1 MSEAAATDVADVPV
15 PAPETS
21 TRALKDLAETSD
33 KGIADWIMSMGGE
46 VAVRITIKRT
56 KPKTWR
62 GHHVGGTLETVEE
75 MIDEEYI
82 RDMWGGGVFQLLVS
96 KKNGRGNW
104 TYAPGA
110 RTIEIAGPPKLDGL
124 VGEDPVT
131 PPGAED
137 PGLASK
143 AFSAMERN
151 AQRAQERADRAESQA
166 RHNGGIDLDALAA
179 LNAPMV
185 AQVEELRKSNELLQG
200 RLYDMLGKQPEG
212 EPFKDK
218 MFEKML
224 DGESSRIE
232 SILIKHDSELRS
244 LKTIYQADI
253 DRLHTNHKEDLRTRE
268 NAHER
273 ELTTVRNSYEAQVK
287 SNEVAYNTRI
297 DGLKHENDR
306 LDRELVE
313 GRTRVATLEAKK
325 DKTITEQA
333 EELMAIRDAL
343 GGLGGGGD
351 ETPKPWYERL
361 LEAAGESSVVANLL
375 GIGDVGA
382 AQAQLGAQQ
391 TAQAQQQMMPPV
403 GVPYQAPDGN
413 IYVRQ
418 PDGSVAQ
425 VDPAAVRRQRAAQ
438 KKKGKKKAEQQQ
450 SDPVAPGDN
459 DIRNAI
465 TFLEGPL
472 VNGMPPEIVGQTARN
487 LIPSEILNYM
497 ATVGIDEFLKKV
509 TQLEPN
515 SPLNSQRGRN
525 FCRKVAA
532 FLFEGATE

>member
-1 MSEAAATDVADVPV
+1 MTEAVATEVDEIPSA
-15 PAPETS
+15 APETS
-21 TRALKDLAETSD
+21 TRALKDLAENTD
-33 KGIADWIMSMGGE
+33 KGVADWILSIGGE
-46 VAVRITIKRT
+46 SAVRITIKRT
-56 KPKTWR
+56 KPKSFR

-82 RDMWGGGVFQLLVS
+82 RDMWGGGVFQLLIS
-96 KKNGRGNW
+96 KRNARGNW
-104 TYAPGA
+104 TYVPGA
-110 RTIEIAGPPKLDGL
+110 RTIEIAGPPKLEGL
-124 VGEDPVT
+124 VGDDPLT
-131 PPGAED
+131 PPGTQE

-143 AFSAMERN
+143 AFSAMERS
-151 AQRAQERADRAESQA
+151 AQRSQERADRAESQA
-166 RHNGGIDLDALAA
+166 RNSGGIDLEALAA
-179 LNAPMV
+179 LNAPLV
-185 AQVEELRKSNELLQG
+185 AQVEELRKSNEALQT
-200 RLYDMLGKQPEG
+200 RLYEQIGKQPEG

-244 LKTIYQADI
+244 LKTIYQADL

-268 NAHER
+268 SAHER

-287 SNEVAYNTRI
+287 SNEVAYNARI
-297 DGLKHENDR
+297 DGLKHEVDR
-306 LDRELVE
+306 LNRELIE

-343 GGLGGGGD
+343 GGLGGGG
-351 ETPKPWYERL
+351 EESSKPWYERL
-361 LEAAGESSVVANLL
+361 IEAAGESSVVANLL

-382 AQAQLGAQQ
+382 ASAQLAAQ
-391 TAQAQQQMMPPV
+391 QAQQQMMPPV

-425 VDPAAVRRQRAAQ
+425 VDPAGVRRQRAA
-438 KKKGKKKAEQQQ
+438 KKKKKKAEPTGPPVP
-450 SDPVAPGDN
+450 SDE

-465 TFLEGPL
+465 TFLEGTL
-472 VNGMPPEIVGQTARN
+472 VNGMSPEIVGQTARN

-497 ATVGIDEFLKKV
+497 GTVGVDGFLKKV
-509 TQLEPN
+509 AQLEP
-515 SPLNSQRGRN
+515 SSQLNSQRGKN